1 MSCHWQLY
9 FQNTNEM
16 IQLKDGM
23 FNDLSFFLEKKKS
36 VHISLRR
43 QLDFNV

>member
-16 IQLKDGM
+16 IQLKYGM
-23 FNDLSFFLEKKKS
+23 FNDLSLFSKKKN
-36 VHISLRR
+36 VHISFRR
-43 QLDFNV
+43 QLDF